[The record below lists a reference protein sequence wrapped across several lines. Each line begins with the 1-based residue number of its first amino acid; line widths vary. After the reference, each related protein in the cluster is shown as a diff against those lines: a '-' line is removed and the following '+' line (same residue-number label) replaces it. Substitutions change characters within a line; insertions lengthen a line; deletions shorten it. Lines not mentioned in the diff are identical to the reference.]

1 MEMKYQRDKVY
12 TCEGCGRILFTEDVE
27 ADIDSLMADA

>member
-1 MEMKYQRDKVY
+1 VY